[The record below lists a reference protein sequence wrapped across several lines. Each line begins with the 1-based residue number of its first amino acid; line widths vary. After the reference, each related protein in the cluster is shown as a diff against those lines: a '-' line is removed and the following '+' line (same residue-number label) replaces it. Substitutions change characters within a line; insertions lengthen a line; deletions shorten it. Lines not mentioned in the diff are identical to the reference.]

1 MRTQSGFTF
10 TESLITLAML
20 GVLLGVVVPS
30 VADVL
35 HGLRL
40 QAVTGDVFQHL
51 MLARSEAIKRNGRV
65 VLCKSVDGQACD
77 GQARWEQGWLLFHDV
92 NGNGAREPLEPVLQR
107 LHQLPAGWR
116 LTANGPLANYVSY
129 GPFGAAR
136 MVPGGFQ
143 AGSFT
148 VCRTSTDTLEARQIV
163 INAGGRPRVQKVWLD
178 QCY

>member
-1 MRTQSGFTF
+1 MRTHRGFTL
-10 TESLITLAML
+10 TEALITLAVL
-20 GVLLGVVVPS
+20 GLLLGVAVS
-30 VADVL
+30 TVAEVL

-40 QAVTGDVFQHL
+40 QAVSGDVFHHL

-65 VLCKSVDGQACD
+65 VLCKSVDGLTCTE
-77 GQARWEQGWLLFHDV
+77 QARWEQGWLLFHDV
-92 NGNGAREPLEPVLQR
+92 NNSGSREPREPVLQR
-107 LHQLPAGWR
+107 LPALPAGWR
-116 LTANGPLANYVSY
+116 LNANGPLANYVSY

-143 AGSFT
+143 AGTFT